1 MTVADHIQSLTG
13 KIGVLFVAIGFIATA
28 LSSMLAMPLGAYLT
42 ADSLFSQCE
51 EEENCIVKKKYKIKM
66 DTILSVSL
74 NLDEVLQ

>member
-1 MTVADHIQSLTG
+1 
-13 KIGVLFVAIGFIATA
+13 
-28 LSSMLAMPLGAYLT
+28 MLAMPLGAYLT